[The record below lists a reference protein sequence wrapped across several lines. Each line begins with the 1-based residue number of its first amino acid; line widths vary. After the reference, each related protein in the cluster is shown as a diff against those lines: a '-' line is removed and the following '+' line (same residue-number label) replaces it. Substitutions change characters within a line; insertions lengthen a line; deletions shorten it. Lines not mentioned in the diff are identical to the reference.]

1 MKQKKK
7 HLPLILLIL
16 GCFLLLIEVAR
27 IIAVSQVK
35 KVLNVQID
43 NLKKRGIEA
52 DYDNVQI
59 GLFNRSVVL
68 SQINL
73 SASNDKDTIFYAT
86 IKKINLV
93 NIDIKKVLFLDQLD
107 IRKLNIS
114 GIHLESHAKFHLK
127 TYIKQEDKKS
137 KLKKIKI
144 HNITFDDI
152 EWRRY
157 DGNDSLGMI
166 SILNNLE
173 IAGFRIDSLQKKPL
187 KYEFEGLSSS
197 DITMKMDKGK
207 HKVTIQKAHYD
218 ESKQDLILESISV
231 IPQYSKAEFPNY
243 FDHQVDR
250 ITASSKSIHLI
261 GLTLWDKD
269 SMYIRARKLLMDFQ
283 LEVYRDKINP
293 NKKTTLSELPSDILR
308 KFKVFFNIDTLEVNN
323 SFVAYEELNKKER
336 DPGRIFFSNLNIN
349 ANNFT
354 NDASKLSNIL
364 NVKAKFMDKGL
375 MDVQF
380 TFPFDSI
387 EKYKAS
393 GHITPFQLTELN
405 SILKAAVLIE
415 VKTGMLDTLSFQ
427 FTYDDKIATGRVNF
441 SYKDLKVNAFKPKN
455 PDKVAIFKTIAI
467 NQLIK
472 INKVINADLTGK
484 INYPRSPMKSV
495 FSYWWKSLLSGLK
508 AAFIKDGNL
517 RPNRRAAN
525 SPLPEFD

>member
-7 HLPLILLIL
+7 HLPIILLIL
-16 GCFLLLIEVAR
+16 GCLLLLIEVAR
-27 IIAVSQVK
+27 IIAEVQVK
-35 KVLNVQID
+35 KVLKVQIE
-43 NLKKRGIEA
+43 NLKKRGIQV
-52 DYDNVQI
+52 DYANVQI

-68 SQINL
+68 SQINV
-73 SASNDKDTIFYAT
+73 SALNEKNSVFHAT
-86 IKKINLV
+86 IRKINLV
-93 NIDIKKVLFLDQLD
+93 NIDIKKVLFLDHLD

-114 GIHLESHAKFHLK
+114 GVEVETHAKYKLK
-127 TYIKQEDKKS
+127 TYNKPEDEKS
-137 KLKKIKI
+137 KLRSIKI
-144 HNITFDDI
+144 HNIVFDNI
-152 EWRRY
+152 EWRRW
-157 DGNDSLGMI
+157 DANDSLGMI
-166 SILNNLE
+166 TDLNKLM
-173 IAGFRIDSLQKKPL
+173 IDGFRIDSLQKKPL
-187 KYEFEGLSSS
+187 KYEFEGLSSA

-218 ESKQDLILESISV
+218 ESKQDLLLDSISV
-231 IPQYSKAEFPNY
+231 IPQYSKADFPTY

-250 ITASSKSIHLI
+250 ITAYSKSIHLL
-261 GLTLWDKD
+261 GLTLWDQN
-269 SMYIRARKLLMDFQ
+269 SMYLRARKLLMDFQ

-349 ANNFT
+349 AYNFT

-364 NVKAKFMDKGL
+364 NVKARFMDKGL

-380 TFPFDSI
+380 TFPFNNI

-393 GHITPFQLTELN
+393 GHIAPFQLTELN
-405 SILKAAVLIE
+405 SILKSAVLIE
-415 VKTGMLDTLSFQ
+415 VKSGLLDTLSFQ
-427 FTYDDKIATGRVNF
+427 FTYDDKLATGRVNF
-441 SYKDLKVNAFKPKN
+441 SYKELKVNAFKPKN

-517 RPNRRAAN
+517 RPNRRATN